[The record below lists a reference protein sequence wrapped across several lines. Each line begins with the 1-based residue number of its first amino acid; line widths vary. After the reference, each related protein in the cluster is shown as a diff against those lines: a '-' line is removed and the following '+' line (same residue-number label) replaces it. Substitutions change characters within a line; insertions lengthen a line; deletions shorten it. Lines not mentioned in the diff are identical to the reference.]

1 MESKPTCLKQFFLIA
16 AVFHE
21 LFWICWGFLIY
32 ALDQTIVLT
41 IQKILRAVTTISS
54 I

>member
-1 MESKPTCLKQFFLIA
+1 MSYFEYAGF
-16 AVFHE
+16 
-21 LFWICWGFLIY
+21 FLIY

-54 I
+54 IQQK